1 MIIIIT
7 NNVLLKDG
15 ECVGG
20 YHEIHEIHN
29 LMNPK
34 HIIATVK
41 SVVDNNLL
49 FKDDDTTLTDVY
61 VSFIDNNEKM
71 EEEVIN
77 HFKENPF
84 ETIKVH
90 KL

>member
-20 YHEIHEIHN
+20 HHEIHEIHN

-34 HIIATVK
+34 HIITTVK
-41 SVVDNNLL
+41 SVVDNNLR
-49 FKDDDTTLTDVY
+49 FKDDDITLIGVY
-61 VSFIDNNEKM
+61 ISFIDDNEKM

-77 HFKENPF
+77 YFKENPF
-84 ETIKVH
+84 ENISIH